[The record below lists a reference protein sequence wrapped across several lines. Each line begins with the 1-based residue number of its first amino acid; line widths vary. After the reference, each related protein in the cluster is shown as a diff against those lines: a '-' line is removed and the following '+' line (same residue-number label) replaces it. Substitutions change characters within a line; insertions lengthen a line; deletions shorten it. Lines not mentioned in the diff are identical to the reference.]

1 MDEVHAMKKWAMS
14 KVKWLYSDLEYI
26 KTVKLSDSE
35 NVAGMWDE
43 DWLYSKEYDV
53 TVIACN
59 TLNTPA
65 FIFNWKTLS
74 DVQLKMVKAEM
85 KEMMNM
91 MWGDDMM
98 MEDHEWWMMMWDHE
112 EKKDMMWKNNMMMNN
127 HEEKKE
133 EMDESLDNW
142 IYTDYST
149 KKVANAN
156 WKIVLFFH
164 ADWCPTCRATEKDIL
179 SKDIPSD
186 LTILKTNFDT
196 ESELKKK
203 YWVVAQTTFVQID
216 NKGNLIKKWV
226 WGRLNDIIEKT
237 K

>member
-1 MDEVHAMKKWAMS
+1 MKNTMKVSLVALFAVLFLSSCSNWYNSNDYKKNTSEVKNE
-14 KVKWLYSDLEYI
+14 VKNEI
-26 KTVKLSDSE
+26 KTDKIV
-35 NVAGMWDE
+35 
-43 DWLYSKEYDV
+43 
-53 TVIACN
+53 
-59 TLNTPA
+59 
-65 FIFNWKTLS
+65 
-74 DVQLKMVKAEM
+74 
-85 KEMMNM
+85 
-91 MWGDDMM
+91 
-98 MEDHEWWMMMWDHE
+98 
-112 EKKDMMWKNNMMMNN
+112 EKKDMMWEGNMMMDN

-133 EMDESLDNW
+133 VIVEVSGNW
-142 IYTDYST
+142 IYTDYSSE
-149 KKVANAN
+149 KVANTN

-186 LTILKTNFDT
+186 LTILKTNFDK